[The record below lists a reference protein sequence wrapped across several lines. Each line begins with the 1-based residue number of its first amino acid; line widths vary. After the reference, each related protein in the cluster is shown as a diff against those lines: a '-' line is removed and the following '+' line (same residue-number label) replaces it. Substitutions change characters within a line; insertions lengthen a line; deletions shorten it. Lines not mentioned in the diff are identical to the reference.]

1 MSSDSFYSV
10 FFLLD
15 NRFFYLDAKN
25 LKKTEHFLSDF
36 LHLSTRSSVSSLP
49 VPFYLVFYSLQFF
62 SKNLFFI
69 LDFVHL
75 STRSSAFLLC
85 FLFLT
90 ILCTQYFL
98 SFYSI
103 FFIFIL
109 DFVDLPTQ
117 SSAACFDD
125 ILHLSTRVEAEQ
137 FLLDFLHLR
146 TRSSACYSPVPPPQ
160 AAPPPPQTQALAVS
174 LRRQATPSRGYSSPS
189 CPPSRGR
196 PKLFVLLPTR
206 SSVFYSPVPP
216 CLQEVPPPPQ
226 RQTLAASLRR
236 RETPSRGYFSPSY
249 SVFCLLA
256 AYVRV
261 GRSFLFFFLL
271 GLLPLICLPPRLQ
284 EALPPPQRQALAAS
298 LHRRATPSRGYSSL
312 LPTRSSGAC
321 CSSFYS
327 VFCLLAADS
336 SASSGGA
343 SPSANTGFGCVF
355 A

>member
-125 ILHLSTRVEAEQ
+125 ILYLSTRLSASWVTVSFTWMTKTSRKQ
-137 FLLDFLHLR
+137 SSFYSISFTFVLGLLPVIRLSPLPRRRLPLRKHRLWLCLCVGRRHPVGDILHLP
-146 TRSSACYSPVPPPQ
+146 AHPV
-160 AAPPPPQTQALAVS
+160 
-174 LRRQATPSRGYSSPS
+174 G
-189 CPPSRGR
+189 
-196 PKLFVLLPTR
+196 
-206 SSVFYSPVPP
+206 
-216 CLQEVPPPPQ
+216 
-226 RQTLAASLRR
+226 
-236 RETPSRGYFSPSY
+236 
-249 SVFCLLA
+249 
-256 AYVRV
+256 V

-271 GLLPLICLPPRLQ
+271 GLLSFIRLFLRVFRRRLPLRKDRLW
-284 EALPPPQRQALAAS
+284 LRLCVGGRHPVGDIFP
-298 LHRRATPSRGYSSL
+298 
-312 LPTRSSGAC
+312 LPTRSSA
-321 CSSFYS
+321 F
-327 VFCLLAADS
+327 
-336 SASSGGA
+336 
-343 SPSANTGFGCVF
+343 
-355 A
+355 